1 MAQLRSGTPED
12 AGISPERLQL
22 ILELCQGW
30 VAVGSTPALV
40 VLAARRGI
48 IFLHEAWGQLGPEPD
63 SPPVL
68 RDSLF
73 GVASVSK
80 PVTATAVMML
90 VERGKIGI
98 NQPVQKYLPGFRG
111 EGYEEITVRHLL
123 THTSGLPSQG
133 DVALFETGRA
143 GIRLEPGREMAYSN
157 VAYDLLGEI
166 VQRVSGQSFDDFTRQ
181 YLFEPLGM
189 KDATFIHPG
198 KVRER
203 CIRPRAGTTYDWPD
217 EVNGKTEPSSTLWAT
232 AMDMAIFAQTFLNR
246 GIYGDFRLLSP
257 ATVAAMTRNQVP
269 GIPREMIGGIVSPP
283 CGFGWFM
290 LDEVRFP
297 NTPCLWSP
305 QSYGHSGGSGAFLW
319 VDPAYE
325 LVGVFFFTKLREEV
339 RPLDLFVDTIMGA
352 IVEK

>member
-1 MAQLRSGTPED
+1 MMQLRSGTAEES
-12 AGISPERLQL
+12 GISPERLKRV
-22 ILELCQGW
+22 LELCQGW
-30 VAVGSTPALV
+30 VADGSTPALI

-48 IFLHEAWGQLGPEPD
+48 VFLHEAWGQLGPEPN
-63 SPPVL
+63 SQPVL

-80 PVTATAVMML
+80 PVTAAAVMML
-90 VERGKIGI
+90 VETGKIGI
-98 NQPVQKYLPGFRG
+98 NQPVQKYLPEFKG
-111 EGYEEITVRHLL
+111 EGCEKILVRHLL
-123 THTSGLPSQG
+123 THTSGLPHRSEAPLLEVGQ
-133 DVALFETGRA
+133 TGVRP
-143 GIRLEPGREMAYSN
+143 EPGREMAYSN

-166 VQRVSGQSFDDFTRQ
+166 VQRVSGQSFNDFMRQ
-181 YLFEPLGM
+181 SIFEPLGM

-217 EVNGKTEPSSTLWAT
+217 EVNGKTIPSSTLWAT
-232 AMDMAIFAQTFLNR
+232 AMDMAIFAQTFLNG

-257 ATVAAMTRNQVP
+257 ATVAAMTRNQIP
-269 GIPREMIGGIVSPP
+269 GIPREMIRGITSPP

-297 NTPCLWSP
+297 NFPCLWSP
-305 QSYGHSGGSGAFLW
+305 QSYGHAGGSGAFLW
-319 VDPAYE
+319 VDPIYD
-325 LVGVFFFTKLREEV
+325 LVGVFFFTKIREDV
-339 RPLDLFVDTIMGA
+339 HPVDLFVDTIVGA